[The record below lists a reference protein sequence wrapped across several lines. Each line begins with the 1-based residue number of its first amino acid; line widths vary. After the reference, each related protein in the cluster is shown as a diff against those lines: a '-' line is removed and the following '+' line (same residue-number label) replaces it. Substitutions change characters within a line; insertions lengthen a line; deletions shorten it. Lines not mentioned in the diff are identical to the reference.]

1 MASRSGGS
9 TGGTVEGR
17 RDPYPDAGGLRVSRV
32 PDGIAVSEAFAS
44 YLEEFRERHPLDVE
58 LACKHGCY
66 HTLMTRRRTSGGNG
80 GIA

>member
-1 MASRSGGS
+1 
-9 TGGTVEGR
+9 
-17 RDPYPDAGGLRVSRV
+17 VSRV

-44 YLEEFRERHPLDVE
+44 YLERFRERHPLDVE

-66 HTLMTRRRTSGGNG
+66 HTLMTRRPTSGSYG